1 MEGSEGAQCVV
12 MHHASRP
19 SMSSSNEMADRQ
31 CFDVQCLCHHLE
43 ELEQYMPVTFL
54 AFDAGHV
61 LKGVHLDVV
70 RKELGQNLC

>member
-1 MEGSEGAQCVV
+1 MEGSE
-12 MHHASRP
+12 MHSVLLCIKAI
-19 SMSSSNEMADRQ
+19 MSSSHGTADQQR
-31 CFDVQCLCHHLE
+31 FDVQCLCHHLE